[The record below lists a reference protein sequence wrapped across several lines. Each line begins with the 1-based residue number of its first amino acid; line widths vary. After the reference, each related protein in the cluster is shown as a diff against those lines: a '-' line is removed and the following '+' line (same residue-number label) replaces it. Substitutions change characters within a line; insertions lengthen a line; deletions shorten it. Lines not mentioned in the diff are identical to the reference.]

1 MVCGGDDLQMA
12 FTAPPAH
19 ADILGIEAEKHRIAL
34 TRIGRFSADG
44 AHAAIL
50 LSEKGAEIKLQKR
63 GFRHF

>member
-1 MVCGGDDLQMA
+1 
-12 FTAPPAH
+12 
-19 ADILGIEAEKHRIAL
+19 LGIEAEKHRIAL